1 MELYFCNVCNE
12 SIPQTD
18 IDSGRAVA
26 RGKGVVCRA
35 CESAMSPVAGTPTV
49 AAPATPTPKAVR
61 TRGLWF
67 ATVLLAGAAVWLWSD
82 QQRLAGEHA
91 RELRQLQQQL
101 EALRGQ
107 ERSANATLESLR
119 TQHELSQRTARTETE
134 ATARR
139 LEDVRNQLAD
149 ARAGQAALTSRL
161 AQMEAERAKLALL
174 EALSPR
180 LQDLEGKVRALGEER
195 TTLLARIDD
204 LQKGVEDVA
213 TRPTLQPT
221 PVQPARPAW
230 ESRLADLE
238 SPGEATRLEA
248 VLALSS
254 TREAAVVPHL
264 VPRMKDDN
272 LFVRTATARALGELK
287 TNDRAAL
294 LAMCDALLDAEAPV
308 REAAWVALRVCTGSN
323 LAYDPLGTDTE
334 RARRAKA
341 WRELLERT
349 GAPEAP
355 LSGS

>member
-67 ATVLLAGAAVWLWSD
+67 ATALLAGAAVWLWSD

-119 TQHELSQRTARTETE
+119 TQHELAQRTARTETE

-174 EALSPR
+174 EALAPR

-213 TRPTLQPT
+213 TRPTLQPA

-238 SPGEATRLEA
+238 SPSEATRLEA